1 MPRIQA
7 TAEVFFTAF
16 KALPK
21 KEQEVFISKLFSDNK
36 TREDLIDLA
45 LYSRRRNEPSRPLQA
60 YIQERK
66 ARYGGKV

>member
-1 MPRIQA
+1 MTRVQA
-7 TAEVFFTAF
+7 TAEIFFTAF

-21 KEQEVFISKLFSDNK
+21 KEQDVFLSKLFSDM
-36 TREDLIDLA
+36 
-45 LYSRRRNEPSRPLQA
+45 QA